1 MYVKLLAGSQSRL
14 LRAAIKLILP
24 TVEACLST
32 HMLIKSTASL
42 QIYIRQSEAV
52 VFAMVEFSRSSEI

>member
-1 MYVKLLAGSQSRL
+1 MYIKLLAGM
-14 LRAAIKLILP
+14 LRNSLKLILP
-24 TVEACLST
+24 TVEAFSSSQ
-32 HMLIKSTASL
+32 MLIKSTASL